1 MDDLNLSHL
10 RDDLSLDASYLRMIG
25 HLSLVDHSMVA
36 HSMDG
41 PKMNDLKNLNYRG
54 HLDVLTDVMMNY
66 LQA

>member
-1 MDDLNLSHL
+1 MDDLNLSLSHL
-10 RDDLSLDASYLRMIG
+10 KGDLSLDASYLRMIG
-25 HLSLVDHSMVA
+25 HLSLVD